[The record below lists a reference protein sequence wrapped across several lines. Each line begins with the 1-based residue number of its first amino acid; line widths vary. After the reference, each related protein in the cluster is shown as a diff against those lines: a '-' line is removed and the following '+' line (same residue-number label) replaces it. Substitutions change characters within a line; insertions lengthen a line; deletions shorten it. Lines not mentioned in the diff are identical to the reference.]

1 MYTMKFKMNQSVY
14 RFEKGINPEDTMIY
28 VLLNEKVI
36 DFFQEQRMKDFHEFS
51 LKCLEYK
58 KKYM

>member
-36 DFFQEQRMKDFHEFS
+36 DFFQEQRMKDFQEFS